1 VLLSEEHP
9 RVLGVKGPTPR
20 TTDSS
25 ATPVAASVGQIRYIH
40 TVLHTASA
48 GTSPEVSADARD
60 AAPVVGQGR
69 DGHRACG
76 GTGQSFKGVSMYWVM
91 VAIMA
96 GIGLSYV
103 MIRRRRKAE
112 ASKAA

>member
-1 VLLSEEHP
+1 M
-9 RVLGVKGPTPR
+9 R
-20 TTDSS
+20 
-25 ATPVAASVGQIRYIH
+25 

-48 GTSPEVSADARD
+48 GTSPEVSADARHS
-60 AAPVVGQGR
+60 APFPVQRR

-76 GTGQSFKGVSMYWVM
+76 VTGESFKGVSMYWVM